1 MFSTAIAGQ
10 ILEFIFILN
19 VIFATL
25 VVFFERR
32 SPSATLTW
40 LMVLFFIPVLGFVL
54 YIFLGQDLRKK
65 KIFFLKKEEEYK
77 IFPLLELQDELIHA
91 NKLVL
96 KNQRINQYRD
106 LIQLH
111 LNSNQAFFSQD
122 NKLEIFVDGRLHFED
137 LLASLKKARVYIHLQ
152 YYIIRND
159 GLGRQVLNLLVAKAR
174 EGVEVRLLYDGMG
187 CMRLPRNFFRPL
199 LEAGGHVASF
209 FPPFLPYINLR
220 INYRNHRKICVIDG
234 RQAYVGGFNI
244 GDEYLGLSKL
254 GYWRDTHIRIEGSA
268 VMGLAFRFLLD
279 WRFAARDYAPVDE
292 KYFPYY
298 NTDGETGIQ
307 IVSSGP
313 DSRWAAIKDGFLK
326 MISSAQQRLYIQTPY
341 FIPDESIL
349 EALKVAAL
357 SGVDV
362 RLVIPEKEDHL
373 FVHWASLSYVG
384 ELLEAGVS
392 CYTYKKGFIHS
403 KMMVMDSFI
412 STVGTANLDIRSFNL
427 NFEVN
432 AFIYDEDISTQLE
445 AIFMRDL
452 DDCEELTREQYL
464 QRSVNV
470 KIKEAFS
477 GLLSPLSSQ
486 EPSSVGRDML

>member
-1 MFSTAIAGQ
+1 MFSTAIAVRIVEL
-10 ILEFIFILN
+10 ILILN

-40 LMVLFFIPVLGFVL
+40 LMVLFFMPLLGFIL

-65 KIFFLKKEEEYK
+65 KIFFLKKEEEYR
-77 IFPLLELQDELIHA
+77 IFPLLQLQDELIHA
-91 NKLVL
+91 NKLVV
-96 KNQRINQYRD
+96 KNQQINQYRD
-106 LIQLH
+106 LIHLH
-111 LNSNQAFFSQD
+111 LNSNQSFFSQD
-122 NKLEIFVDGRLHFED
+122 NKLEVFVDGKLHFED
-137 LLASLKKARVYIHLQ
+137 LLANLKNARIYIHMQ

-159 GLGRQVLNLLVAKAR
+159 VLGRQVLDVLVEKAHQ
-174 EGVEVRLLYDGMG
+174 GVEVRLLYDGMG
-187 CMRLPRNFFRPL
+187 CIRLPRHFFRPL
-199 LEAGGHVASF
+199 LEAGGQVVCF

-254 GYWRDTHIRIEGSA
+254 GYWRDTHIKIEGSA
-268 VMGLAFRFLLD
+268 VMGLAFRFFLD
-279 WRFAARDYAPVDE
+279 WRFAAKDYAPVDE
-292 KYFPYY
+292 KYFPYC
-298 NTDGETGIQ
+298 NTGGQTGVQ

-313 DSRWAAIKDGFLK
+313 DSQWAAIKDGYLK
-326 MISSAQQRLYIQTPY
+326 MISGARQSLYIQTPY

-373 FVHWASLSYVG
+373 FVHWASLSYMG

-392 CYTYKKGFIHS
+392 CYTYKKEKGFIHS
-403 KMMVMDSFI
+403 KMMVMDGFV
-412 STVGTANLDIRSFNL
+412 STVGTANLDMRSFHL

-432 AFIYDEDISTQLE
+432 AFIYDEDISCQLE

-452 DDCEELTREQYL
+452 DDCEQLTLDHYR

-477 GLLSPLSSQ
+477 RLLSPL
-486 EPSSVGRDML
+486 L